1 MAFSAL
7 LILTVAATRV
17 IHRLNAQHAERI
29 ALHSYGG
36 PSTES
41 YSSPSTEQKH
51 PGQAV
56 GRPRPGLVT
65 QPTTVRPRRDDRD
78 GGRGRLRPRRR
89 NARR

>member
-1 MAFSAL
+1 MVTGVAFSAL

-17 IHRLNAQHAERI
+17 IHRLNAQHAERT

-36 PSTES
+36 
-41 YSSPSTEQKH
+41 PSTEQKH

-65 QPTTVRPRRDDRD
+65 QPTTVRPRRDNRD